1 MEVDYVFLCGVIW
14 CKYGEQ
20 DAGQELL
27 RAADSEDGDMKAL
40 AGAMFEKGLRR
51 LHASDERAHRSDHS
65 CSRSR

>member
-1 MEVDYVFLCGVIW
+1 MDVDYVFLCGVMW
-14 CKYGEQ
+14 CKYGER

-51 LHASDERAHRSDHS
+51 LHASDKPAHRSNHS

>member
-1 MEVDYVFLCGVIW
+1 MDVDYVFLCGVMW
-14 CKYGEQ
+14 CKYGER

-51 LHASDERAHRSDHS
+51 LHASGKPAQRSNHS
-65 CSRSR
+65 CSSSR